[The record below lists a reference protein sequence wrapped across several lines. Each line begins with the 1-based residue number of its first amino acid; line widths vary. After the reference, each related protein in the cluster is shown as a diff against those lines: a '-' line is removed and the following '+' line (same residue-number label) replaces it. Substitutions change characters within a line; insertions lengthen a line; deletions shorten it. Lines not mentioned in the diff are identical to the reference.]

1 MSSRFVPEKTALEG
15 LIVLNRKPIG
25 DTRGFFERVY
35 CANDFQDFGLSKP
48 LTQMNRTLTH
58 KKGALRGLHFQRP
71 PHAEMKVVNCL
82 RGKVFDVA
90 VDLRDGSPTFGQ
102 WHGEILSAENH
113 KCLLIPEGF
122 AHGFQTLKDDTE
134 LLYLHTEFYHPESEG
149 GINLFDEEIDVNWPL
164 PAVQLSAR
172 DQKLP
177 KLCDGFESIEL

>member
-1 MSSRFVPEKTALEG
+1 
-15 LIVLNRKPIG
+15 
-25 DTRGFFERVY
+25 
-35 CANDFQDFGLSKP
+35 
-48 LTQMNRTLTH
+48 
-58 KKGALRGLHFQRP
+58 
-71 PHAEMKVVNCL
+71 MKVVNCL